1 MALGVARLKRQR
13 SIAEDLQIRACAI
26 VSMWYIKR
34 TINLHYYKG
43 HNMTTHK
50 ILTASAIRD
59 SKGRFT
65 GSYSFGFNW
74 LVLANAI
81 AGNSKRRLPVVWCAL
96 QLAVLAIVASQLGVY

>member
-1 MALGVARLKRQR
+1 
-13 SIAEDLQIRACAI
+13 
-26 VSMWYIKR
+26 MWYIKR